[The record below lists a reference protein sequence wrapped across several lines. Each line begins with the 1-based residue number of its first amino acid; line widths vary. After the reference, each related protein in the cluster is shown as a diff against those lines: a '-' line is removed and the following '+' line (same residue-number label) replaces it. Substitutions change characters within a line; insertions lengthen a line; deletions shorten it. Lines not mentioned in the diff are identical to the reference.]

1 MNFIQWN
8 METDGKMSGKMVK
21 MDIYPGYYGDENFSE
36 IMLVGKDMI
45 LPIYVTRWQAES
57 IMSGVEGEN
66 PGRPMTHDVFIKV
79 INAMGGSIKKV
90 VIDELHGGVFM
101 AKLYI
106 ERYRDKKAE
115 EIVMDARPSDC
126 IALAAREGCDIYVS
140 EEVLLKAGRSKE
152 DAGI

>member
-1 MNFIQWN
+1 MSENEKFI
-8 METDGKMSGKMVK
+8 K
-21 MDIYPGYYGDENFSE
+21 MDIYPGYYGDESFSE
-36 IMLVGKDMI
+36 IILVGGDMA

-57 IMSGVEGEN
+57 IMNGLEGKV
-66 PGRPMTHDVFIKV
+66 PSRPMTHDIFIRT

-106 ERYRDKKAE
+106 EHYRGKKAE

-126 IALAAREGCDIYVS
+126 IALAAREGCPIYVS
-140 EEVLLKAGRSKE
+140 REVLIKAGKRKE
-152 DAGI
+152 GMGMSDY